1 MHEENAKVG
10 EVDCNLRTFKM
21 NRIDHIFLLESRQQ
35 HKAIDIADRS
45 TSSASIIKVAWRW
58 CFIVFTFFRARWR
71 QRATFYGKIR
81 CIWRWLE
88 RLLHDTK
95 TLVQWPWL
103 ELTLL
108 HLMLELAPTCEW
120 AKKDGK
126 ENESNKQT
134 SWPIYF
140 YSIWSAQQSSHAF
153 ATRTTPHTPHPLW
166 AYIRCVSTVSS
177 SARLTS
183 CEWRARMENTLSID
197 LCRNHAIVTLE
208 VLCVKFE
215 ELFFPLA
222 IFHRFLLACFPS
234 CMAAECKHNRKT
246 HTSSHQAQPKVASSL
261 NGDVCDVCRK
271 KMKFRIS

>member
-1 MHEENAKVG
+1 
-10 EVDCNLRTFKM
+10 
-21 NRIDHIFLLESRQQ
+21 
-35 HKAIDIADRS
+35 
-45 TSSASIIKVAWRW
+45 
-58 CFIVFTFFRARWR
+58 
-71 QRATFYGKIR
+71 
-81 CIWRWLE
+81 
-88 RLLHDTK
+88 
-95 TLVQWPWL
+95 
-103 ELTLL
+103 
-108 HLMLELAPTCEW
+108 MLELAPTCEW

-215 ELFFPLA
+215 ELFFLLPFSIAFCSLA
-222 IFHRFLLACFPS
+222 FLHAWQPS
-234 CMAAECKHNRKT
+234 VNIIERHTRHLIKHNQKSPAVSMVMSVMCVEKKWSFEFRKL
-246 HTSSHQAQPKVASSL
+246 S
-261 NGDVCDVCRK
+261 
-271 KMKFRIS
+271 